1 MGRKLLVNNMT
12 VNGAG
17 PRTFFLVEIIVLVF
31 TTSPPAQRR
40 EHAWVV
46 WLLVTWHRT
55 TCVFLCGLPFH
66 RHIPPHLPLAGGV
79 VVWPGA
85 CEPGSSGDDDA
96 AGLKNDVSVELTYHA
111 SHGSRTQTVRI
122 LIVKHREG
130 KQKTT
135 NVKGVCLL
143 ARNY

>member
-55 TCVFLCGLPFH
+55 TCVFLCDLPFQ
-66 RHIPPHLPLAGGV
+66 RHIPAHLPLAGGV
-79 VVWPGA
+79 VV
-85 CEPGSSGDDDA
+85 
-96 AGLKNDVSVELTYHA
+96 GLGRA
-111 SHGSRTQTVRI
+111 SQDRRAMTTLPGSRTMY
-122 LIVKHREG
+122 LWSSP
-130 KQKTT
+130 TT
-135 NVKGVCLL
+135 RRMAVELRRYG
-143 ARNY
+143 Y